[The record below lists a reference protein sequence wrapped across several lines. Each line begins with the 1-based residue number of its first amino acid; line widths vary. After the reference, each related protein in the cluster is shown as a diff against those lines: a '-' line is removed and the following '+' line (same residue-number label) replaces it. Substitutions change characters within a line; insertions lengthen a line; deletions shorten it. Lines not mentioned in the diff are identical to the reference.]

1 MKVLHVVPS
10 VSPIRGGSTVAV
22 LETVR
27 SLLDCGV
34 AAEIVTTNDSGATLL
49 DVPLYQTIEFE
60 GVPVTFFPRFSPRSH
75 AVSEFAISLEHSRWL
90 WQHIREYDLVEINS
104 LFSYVCTASGWIAR
118 QRQVPYVISP
128 HGHFAPWVIQ
138 QKRAKKQIY
147 NTLFEQGNLD
157 RAAGIHCTTT
167 AEAKNVKHFGIKA
180 PTFTIPLGVT
190 IPPPVANA
198 RQQLCDRYGIPAD
211 VPIILFLS
219 RFHAKKRPDF
229 LLEVL
234 HQLKD
239 QQPFHLILAGD
250 GEADYVQYVKAQ
262 VEHWELCDRTTL
274 PGFLRG
280 EDKAMAL
287 YGADVFALP
296 SYGENFGI
304 AVAEA
309 MGAGLP
315 VVITPEVEIAD
326 DVQTANA
333 GLVVPGELPA
343 WQSALATLLQSVDQR
358 HRLGHNG
365 RKLSCDRYN
374 WATVGQQL
382 KETYASI
389 LHLTNQHE

>member
-27 SLLDCGV
+27 SLIECGV

-49 DVPLYQTIEFE
+49 DVPLGQKIDFE

-75 AVSEFAISLEHSRWL
+75 AVSEFAISLAHSRWL

-118 QRQVPYVISP
+118 QRRVPYVISP

-138 QKRAKKQIY
+138 QKRTKKQIY
-147 NTLFEQGNLD
+147 NRLFEQGNLD
-157 RAAGIHCTTT
+157 NAAAIHCTTT
-167 AEAKNVKHFGIKA
+167 AEANNVKQFGIQA

-190 IPPPVANA
+190 IPSPVANA
-198 RQQLCDRYGIPAD
+198 RQQLCDLYGISTD
-211 VPIILFLS
+211 VPIVLFLS
-219 RFHAKKRPDF
+219 RFHPKKRPDF

-239 QQPFHLILAGD
+239 QLPFHLILAGD

-262 VEHWELCDRTTL
+262 VEQWQLCDRTTL
-274 PGFLRG
+274 PGFLQG
-280 EDKAMAL
+280 DDKALAL
-287 YGADVFALP
+287 YGADLFALP

-326 DVQTANA
+326 DVQAANA
-333 GLVVPGELPA
+333 GLVVKGELRA
-343 WQSALATLLQSVDQR
+343 WQIALATLLQSTDQR
-358 HRLGHNG
+358 HQLGENG
-365 RKLSCDRYN
+365 RQLSCDRYN

-382 KETYASI
+382 KEHYTAI
-389 LHLTNQHE
+389 AL

>member
-1 MKVLHVVPS
+1 M
-10 VSPIRGGSTVAV
+10 AV

-27 SLLDCGV
+27 SLIDCGV

-49 DVPLYQTIEFE
+49 DVPLYQQIDFE

-75 AVSEFAISLEHSRWL
+75 ALSEFAISLAHSRWL
-90 WQHIREYDLVEINS
+90 WQHIQEYDLIEINS

-118 QRQVPYVISP
+118 QRRVPYIISP

-157 RAAGIHCTTT
+157 HAAAIHCTTT
-167 AEAKNVKHFGIKA
+167 AEANNVKQFGVQA

-190 IPPPVANA
+190 IPPPVAQA
-198 RQQLCDRYGIPAD
+198 RQQLCDRYGISSD
-211 VPIILFLS
+211 VPIVLFLS
-219 RFHAKKRPDF
+219 RFHPKKRPDF

-234 HQLKD
+234 HRLKD
-239 QQPFHLILAGD
+239 QQPFHLILAGG

-262 VEHWELCDRTTL
+262 VEHWQLCDLTTL
-274 PGFLRG
+274 PGFLQG
-280 EDKAMAL
+280 EDKALAL
-287 YGADVFALP
+287 YGADLFALP

-315 VVITPEVEIAD
+315 VLITPEVEIAD
-326 DVQTANA
+326 DVQAANA
-333 GLVVPGELPA
+333 GLVVKGELAA
-343 WQSALATLLQSVDQR
+343 WQTALAMLLQSAEQR
-358 HRLGHNG
+358 QQLGENG
-365 RKLSCDRYN
+365 RQLSCDRYN
-374 WATVGQQL
+374 WTSVGQQL
-382 KETYASI
+382 QQTYTAI
-389 LHLTNQHE
+389 AR